1 MILDKLTFYVDGDPF
16 GKQRPRVL
24 KTGRAYTP
32 TETVNYEKRVLM
44 CFRAASRGRF
54 YADKD
59 TPVSIAITAYYKIPK
74 STPKKKCALMIAGKL
89 RPLKKPDW
97 DNIGKV
103 ISDALNG
110 QAYADDKQVV
120 DARVTKWYTVGEP
133 CVVVNIRKELSN
145 EQRENT

>member
-1 MILDKLTFYVDGDPF
+1 MLDELTFKIDGGPF

-32 TETVNYEKRVLM
+32 KETVNYEERVLM

-54 YADKD
+54 YASKD
-59 TPVSIAITAYYKIPK
+59 TPVSITITAFYKIPK
-74 STPKKKCALMIAGKL
+74 STSKKKCALMTTGKL

-110 QAYADDKQVV
+110 QAYVDDKQVV

-133 CVVVNIRKELSN
+133 CVVVNIRKELSY
-145 EQRENT
+145 EVSKMD